1 MAAVS
6 SIAGKLDRFPI
17 EEIGKNLNGT
27 LASVNGV
34 VGGPELRNALNA
46 LSSSLGSA
54 RDLIRKADSGMTPL
68 LRRLP
73 AIADNLDQTVARA
86 NTAVRSIERGYGG
99 DSEVNREM
107 ERLMSQLTD
116 TARSVRLLADFLNRH
131 PEALIRGR
139 AGAATER

>member
-6 SIAGKLDRFPI
+6 NIAGKLERFPI
-17 EEIGKNLNGT
+17 EEIGRNLNGA

-73 AIADNLDQTVARA
+73 GIADNLDQTVARA
-86 NTAVRSIERGYGG
+86 STAIRSIERGYGG

-139 AGAATER
+139 TGAATER